1 MSRNARRDP
10 VELEIFKNLYHSIAE
25 EMGAALRRTAFS
37 PNIKERRDYS
47 CAVFDGAGEVIAMGD
62 HMPVHLGSMPMSVR
76 AAIDAGTMEPG
87 DVVMLNDPFRGGTHL
102 PDITLV
108 SPVYVG
114 ESLASGVHGDF
125 KDYRGKSAHRP
136 SMPGRVARGH
146 TSSSRSRTG
155 PDFYVASRAH
165 HADVGGAY
173 PGSMGLCREIYQEG
187 VRIPPVKLMRRG
199 VMNADVLAMLL
210 NNVRTPEER
219 EGDLGAQIAACH
231 TGAERL
237 REVCARYGVER
248 ARHAAGDLLEYSE
261 ELMRAFLRSVPAGEY
276 RAEDFLDG
284 DGIGERAVKIVVTI
298 KVHPDGKERRQN
310 APSTRSGQALAT
322 VGEDAG
328 ATRGR
333 VARGHMVTVDFSG
346 SDSQVEGSV
355 NAVAAIT
362 YSACFYVFRCLLA
375 EDVPAAAGLMRPIRV
390 IAPEGTIVNARPP
403 AAVAGGNVE
412 TSQRIVDVVLRALA
426 QAIPDRIPAAAS
438 GTMNNL
444 TIGGMRSGM
453 DDLRTDDPR
462 SGEPFAYYETV
473 AGGMG
478 ARPGKDGVSGVHT
491 HMTNSLNTPAEAL
504 EYAYPLRVRRYA
516 LRAGSGGEGKFRGGD
531 GIVRE
536 IEVLTDCEVTLLADR
551 RLRGPGGLAGG
562 ADGAPG
568 VTFIARRDGSVEEM
582 PAKFSTRLRKG
593 ERITIETPGGG
604 GWGEA

>member
-1 MSRNARRDP
+1 MQSGRKSGTLRLMPRDP

-76 AAIDAGTMEPG
+76 AAIDAAAMLPG

-108 SPVYVG
+108 APVYVPRMARA
-114 ESLASGVHGDF
+114 LLPA
-125 KDYRGKSAHRP
+125 KA
-136 SMPGRVARGH
+136 GRKENPVAANR
-146 TSSSRSRTG
+146 

-173 PGSMGLCREIYQEG
+173 PGSMGLCREIYREG
-187 VRIPPVKLMRRG
+187 LRIPPVKLMRQG
-199 VMNADVLAMLL
+199 AMDADVLALLL

-237 REVCARYGVER
+237 RQVCARYGVER
-248 ARHAAGDLLEYSE
+248 PRRAAADLLDYSE
-261 ELMRAFLRSVPAGEY
+261 ELMRTFLHHVPAGEY
-276 RAEDFLDG
+276 QAEDFLDG
-284 DGIGERAVKIVVTI
+284 DGITGRPIKIAVKVSVRDR
-298 KVHPDGKERRQN
+298 KNVWDRVSDP
-310 APSTRSGQALAT
+310 
-322 VGEDAG
+322 
-328 ATRGR
+328 
-333 VARGHMVTVDFSG
+333 VARPVAHQRRAAPPLITVDFTG
-346 SDSQVEGSV
+346 SDPQVEGSV

-375 EDVPAAAGLMRPIRV
+375 EDVPAAAGLMRPIQV
-390 IAPEGTIVNARPP
+390 IAPEGTIVNARLP

-412 TSQRIVDVVLRALA
+412 TSQRIVDVLLRALA

-444 TIGGMRSGM
+444 TIGG
-453 DDLRTDDPR
+453 LDPR
-462 SGEPFAYYETV
+462 TGEPFTYYETV

-478 ARPGKDGVSGVHT
+478 ARPTKPGVSGVHT

-504 EYAYPLRVRRYA
+504 EYAYPLRVCRYS
-516 LRAGSGGEGKFRGGD
+516 LRPGSGGKGEFPGGD

-536 IEVLTDCEVTLLADR
+536 IEVLADCEVTLLADR
-551 RLRGPGGLAGG
+551 RSRGPWGLAGG

-568 VTFIARRDGSVEEM
+568 KTFITRRDGSVEPM

-604 GWGEA
+604 GWGRV

>member
-1 MSRNARRDP
+1 MRRDP

-47 CAVFDGAGEVIAMGD
+47 CAVFDGDGQVVAMGD

-76 AAIDAGTMEPG
+76 AAIDAGPMRPG
-87 DVVMLNDPFRGGTHL
+87 DLVMLNDPFRGGTHL

-108 SPVYVG
+108 APVYVQQ
-114 ESLASGVHGDF
+114 
-125 KDYRGKSAHRP
+125 RGK
-136 SMPGRVARGH
+136 RG
-146 TSSSRSRTG
+146 SKR

-187 VRIPPVKLMRRG
+187 LRIPPVKLMRAG
-199 VMNADVLAMLL
+199 VTDRDVLAMLL

-237 REVCARYGVER
+237 QEVCARYGLEPAKR
-248 ARHAAGDLLEYSE
+248 AAADLLDYAE
-261 ELMRAFLRSVPAGEY
+261 ELMRAFLRRVPAGEY
-276 RAEDFLDG
+276 RAEDYLDG
-284 DGIGERAVKIVVTI
+284 DGITEQPVKIAVAI
-298 KVHPDGKERRQN
+298 KVH
-310 APSTRSGQALAT
+310 
-322 VGEDAG
+322 
-328 ATRGR
+328 
-333 VARGHMVTVDFSG
+333 ARGGTRRHVAATTAAGNAIAALVTVDFTG
-346 SDSQVEGSV
+346 SDPQVEGSV

-362 YSACFYVFRCLLA
+362 YSACFYVFRCLLT
-375 EDVPAAAGLMRPIRV
+375 EDVPAAAGLMRPIQV

-412 TSQRIVDVVLRALA
+412 TSQRIVDVLLRALA
-426 QAIPDRIPAAAS
+426 QALPDRIPSAAS

-444 TIGGMRSGM
+444 TIGGI
-453 DDLRTDDPR
+453 DPR
-462 SGEPFAYYETV
+462 TGEPFTYYETI

-478 ARPGKDGVSGVHT
+478 ARPGKPGVSGVHT

-504 EYAYPLRVRRYA
+504 EYAYPLRVRSYS
-516 LRAGSGGEGKFRGGD
+516 LRSGSGGDGKFRGGD
-531 GIVRE
+531 GIARE

-551 RLRGPGGLAGG
+551 RSRGPWGLRGG
-562 ADGAPG
+562 ADGAAG
-568 VTFIARRDGSVEEM
+568 KTTVLRQDGSSESM
-582 PAKFSTRLRKG
+582 PGKFSMRLRKG
-593 ERITIETPGGG
+593 ERVRIETPGGG
-604 GWGEA
+604 GWGVA

>member
-1 MSRNARRDP
+1 VVSGKENAFRRLAECFVTGKSRATGSTLRVMRRDP

-76 AAIDAGTMEPG
+76 AAIAAGAIEAG

-108 SPVYVG
+108 APVYV
-114 ESLASGVHGDF
+114 E
-125 KDYRGKSAHRP
+125 KRGRAAGGS
-136 SMPGRVARGH
+136 
-146 TSSSRSRTG
+146 TS

-165 HADVGGAY
+165 HADVGGTY

-199 VMNADVLAMLL
+199 TMNADVLAMLL

-237 REVCARYGVER
+237 RAVCSRYGVNAARR
-248 ARHAAGDLLEYSE
+248 AAADLQDYSE
-261 ELMRAFLRSVPAGEY
+261 ELMRAFLQRVPAGEY

-284 DGIGERAVKIVVTI
+284 DGISERPVKIAVCVT
-298 KVHPDGKERRQN
+298 VHRLGGRRRQD
-310 APSTRSGQALAT
+310 AVASAGGDGGD
-322 VGEDAG
+322 VGASENRRRCRA
-328 ATRGR
+328 A
-333 VARGHMVTVDFSG
+333 VTLDFTG
-346 SDSQVEGSV
+346 SDPQVEGSV

-362 YSACFYVFRCLLA
+362 YSACFYVFRCLPA
-375 EDVPAAAGLMRPIRV
+375 EQVPAAAGLMRPIQV
-390 IAPEGTIVNARPP
+390 IAPAGTIVNARPP

-426 QAIPDRIPAAAS
+426 HAIPDRIPAAAA

-444 TIGGMRSGM
+444 TIGGM
-453 DDLRTDDPR
+453 DPR
-462 SGEPFAYYETV
+462 TREPFAYYETV

-504 EYAYPLRVRRYA
+504 EYAYPLRVRKYS
-516 LRAGSGGEGKFRGGD
+516 LRPGSGGKGRFSGGD

-536 IEVLTDCEVTLLADR
+536 IEVLTDCQATVLADR
-551 RLRGPGGLAGG
+551 RSRGPWGLSGG

-568 VTFIARRDGSVEEM
+568 RTFITRSDGSVEPM

-604 GWGEA
+604 GWDRS

>member
-1 MSRNARRDP
+1 MRRDP
-10 VELEIFKNLYHSIAE
+10 VELEIFKHLYHSIAE

-76 AAIDAGTMEPG
+76 AAIDAGAMEPG
-87 DVVMLNDPFRGGTHL
+87 DMVMLNDPFRGGTHL

-108 SPVYVG
+108 APVFVKAHG
-114 ESLASGVHGDF
+114 GVTRVRTNSKVRRWG
-125 KDYRGKSAHRP
+125 RP
-136 SMPGRVARGH
+136 RSMDPE
-146 TSSSRSRTG
+146 
-155 PDFYVASRAH
+155 FYVASRAH
-165 HADVGGAY
+165 HADVGGTYA
-173 PGSMGLCREIYQEG
+173 GSMGLCREIYQEG
-187 VRIPPVKLMRRG
+187 LRIPPVKLMRRDA
-199 VMNADVLAMLL
+199 MDADVLAMLL

-237 REVCARYGVER
+237 REVCARYGIKR
-248 ARHAAGDLLEYSE
+248 ARRAAGDLQDYSE
-261 ELMRAFLRSVPAGEY
+261 ELMRAFLQRVPGGEY

-284 DGIGERAVKIVVTI
+284 DGISERAVNIAVEVR
-298 KVHPDGKERRQN
+298 VERHNEKQRQVDR
-310 APSTRSGQALAT
+310 AA
-322 VGEDAG
+322 
-328 ATRGR
+328 RGR
-333 VARGHMVTVDFSG
+333 GRPRPMVTVDFTG
-346 SDSQVEGSV
+346 SDAQVAGSV

-390 IAPEGTIVNARPP
+390 IAPAGTVVNARPP

-426 QAIPDRIPAAAS
+426 LAIPDRIPAAAS

-444 TIGGMRSGM
+444 TVGGI
-453 DDLRTDDPR
+453 DPR
-462 SGEPFAYYETV
+462 TGEPFAYYETI

-478 ARPGKDGVSGVHT
+478 ARPGKAGVSGVHT

-504 EYAYPLRVRRYA
+504 EYAYPLRVRRYL
-516 LRAGSGGEGKFRGGD
+516 LRAGSGGEGRFRGGD
-531 GIVRE
+531 GIIRE

-551 RLRGPGGLAGG
+551 RTRGPWGLSGGTG
-562 ADGAPG
+562 GAPG
-568 VTFIARRDGSVEEM
+568 KTFITRHDGSIDRM
-582 PAKFSTRLRKG
+582 PAKFSTGLRKG

-604 GWGEA
+604 GWGRA

>member
-1 MSRNARRDP
+1 MPRDP

-47 CAVFDGAGEVIAMGD
+47 CAVFDGAGQVIAMGD

-76 AAIDAGTMEPG
+76 AAIAAGAMKPG
-87 DVVMLNDPFRGGTHL
+87 DLVMLNDPFRGGTHL

-108 SPVYVG
+108 TPVYV
-114 ESLASGVHGDF
+114 E
-125 KDYRGKSAHRP
+125 K
-136 SMPGRVARGH
+136 PGRRGPGRPRP
-146 TSSSRSRTG
+146 TS

-165 HADVGGAY
+165 HADVGGTY

-199 VMNADVLAMLL
+199 VMDADVLAMLL

-237 REVCARYGVER
+237 REVCSRYGIER
-248 ARHAAGDLLEYSE
+248 ARRAAGDLLDYSE
-261 ELMRAFLRSVPAGEY
+261 ELMRVFLQRVPAGAY
-276 RAEDFLDG
+276 PGEDFLDG
-284 DGIGERAVKIVVTI
+284 DGISQRPI
-298 KVHPDGKERRQN
+298 KVAVGITVRSDRKRPQD
-310 APSTRSGQALAT
+310 APAAGSAPAVAT
-322 VGEDAG
+322 AGGDAG
-328 ATRGR
+328 
-333 VARGHMVTVDFSG
+333 VARGRGRPRPMVTVDFTG
-346 SDSQVEGSV
+346 SDPQVEGSV

-375 EDVPAAAGLMRPIRV
+375 EDVPAAAGLMRPV
-390 IAPEGTIVNARPP
+390 QVVAPEGTIVNARPP

-412 TSQRIVDVVLRALA
+412 TSQRIVDVMLRALA

-444 TIGGMRSGM
+444 TIGGM
-453 DDLRTDDPR
+453 DPR
-462 SGEPFAYYETV
+462 TGEPFAYYETV
-473 AGGMG
+473 AGAMG
-478 ARPGKDGVSGVHT
+478 ARPGKAGVSGVHT

-504 EYAYPLRVRRYA
+504 EYAYPLRVRRYS
-516 LRAGSGGEGKFRGGD
+516 LRPGSGGEGKFRGGD

-551 RLRGPGGLAGG
+551 RSRGPWGLAGG

-568 VTFIARRDGSVEEM
+568 KTFVVRRDGSVEPM

-604 GWGEA
+604 GWGPA